1 MVYNIH
7 LILPQFAVLYKGDE
21 CLGSGKIMQL
31 GPSEFTL
38 QRGRERL
45 LAAAQQQQEQKTP
58 EPASWEDP
66 PRQAVVEKSSAR
78 YIR

>member
-1 MVYNIH
+1 MP
-7 LILPQFAVLYKGDE
+7 LIPCTVTLNMNGSVWISLSRPVRALTPGQ

-58 EPASWEDP
+58 EPAS
-66 PRQAVVEKSSAR
+66 
-78 YIR
+78 